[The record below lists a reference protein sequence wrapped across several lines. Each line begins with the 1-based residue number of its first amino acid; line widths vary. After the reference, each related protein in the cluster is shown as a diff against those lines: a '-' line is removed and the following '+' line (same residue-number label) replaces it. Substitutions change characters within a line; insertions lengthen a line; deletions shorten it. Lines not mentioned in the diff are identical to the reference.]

1 MITKLLLALFTL
13 PLFGAALLLPTAT
26 KADTVYDVPTLTN
39 LLISAD
45 DFTTLGA
52 SAGNVTEGKPSSDD
66 MGTIVSRKFSD
77 PSDGDEVVV
86 NLFSLKSGQPLS
98 GSDADDVTN
107 GNLLQQYA
115 KANWDSVDLF
125 RLGDPL
131 QGNDVL
137 GVFAATKNGT
147 SNVVTAVSFTKGNIG
162 GIITYSTLGD
172 PKPENLGVIYGLQ
185 LNKLP

>member
-1 MITKLLLALFTL
+1 MFTKLLLALVTL
-13 PLFGAALLLPTAT
+13 PLFGAALLLPTRALAT
-26 KADTVYDVPTLTN
+26 TYDVPSLSN
-39 LLISAD
+39 LLLSAD
-45 DFTTLGA
+45 DFTALGA
-52 SAGNVTEGKPSSDD
+52 NAGNVTDGKPSSDD
-66 MGTIVSRKFSD
+66 MGVIVSRKFAD

-98 GSDADDVTN
+98 GSDADDVKN

-115 KANWDSVDLF
+115 AANWDSVDLF

-137 GVFAATKNGT
+137 GIFAATKNGT
-147 SNVVTAVSFTKGNIG
+147 QYVVTAVSFMKGNIG

-185 LNKLP
+185 LKKLP